1 MPGLYDRVQRSPR
14 QKTFPWWAVILAI
27 ALVVLTCIGLF
38 ISRPQRIKNRYEACM
53 DAVSASTIYAKRH
66 RGVRALVDGQ
76 ELRLRESNAR
86 SIYSSLAALGRG
98 PLHRPAAGGGAGC
111 HPLLQRHL
119 GDAPVALSAEAQQ
132 LRPLGGCVH
141 LLRDAGGE
149 HLLLLYG
156 SNGLAEYLMAIVT

>member
-66 RGVRALVDGQ
+66 RGVRALVDG
-76 ELRLRESNAR
+76 EVA
-86 SIYSSLAALGRG
+86 
-98 PLHRPAAGGGAGC
+98 
-111 HPLLQRHL
+111 PLLQNKEL
-119 GDAPVALSAEAQQ
+119 LNAYMGLMI
-132 LRPLGGCVH
+132 GG
-141 LLRDAGGE
+141 
-149 HLLLLYG
+149 
-156 SNGLAEYLMAIVT
+156 

>member
-1 MPGLYDRVQRSPR
+1 MTGLYDRVQRSPR

-38 ISRPQRIKNRYEACM
+38 ISRPQHIKNRYEACM

-76 ELRLRESNAR
+76 ELRLRESPLHIQQSGR
-86 SIYSSLAALGRG
+86 FGRG

-111 HPLLQRHL
+111 HPLLQ
-119 GDAPVALSAEAQQ
+119 
-132 LRPLGGCVH
+132 
-141 LLRDAGGE
+141 
-149 HLLLLYG
+149 
-156 SNGLAEYLMAIVT
+156 